1 MECHAFSLA
10 GNDTN
15 KDYIMIVLQDAEAL
29 GSMQFCGTDL
39 EEHYLSIEPRAS
51 EYNFEFD
58 FFSDATDRL
67 IKTTTESGNNTCTWL
82 RQRQV
87 EL

>member
-39 EEHYLSIEPRAS
+39 EEHYLSIEPRDS

-67 IKTTTESGNNTCTWL
+67 NYNNYWV
-82 RQRQV
+82 RK
-87 EL
+87 